1 MTNVRSFRELVVWQR
16 AMDMVEQVYRLT
28 QKLPADECPELAS
41 QIERT
46 AAAIAGNIAAGHAR
60 GHSRQFLHHAS
71 VALGSLAE
79 LETYVGVAERLKYVT
94 PNETGE
100 TYLLMDEV
108 GRMLRGLLKSLRRRS
123 GGDGRGRG
131 GPSGGGGGRGPGRY
145 SPEDGGEPFEEH
157 EENLPP
163 EDDAPEQEP

>member
-28 QKLPADECPELAS
+28 QKLPTDECPELAS

-46 AAAIAGNIAAGHAR
+46 AASVAGNIAAGHAR

-71 VALGSLAE
+71 LALGLLAE
-79 LETYVGVAERLKYVT
+79 LETYLGVAERLKYAT
-94 PNETGE
+94 PDQTGE
-100 TYLLMDEV
+100 AYLLMDEV

-123 GGDGRGRG
+123 DAGGRGRG
-131 GPSGGGGGRGPGRY
+131 SGGGRGPGRY
-145 SPEDGGEPFEEH
+145 SPEAAEEGVEEH
-157 EENLPP
+157 EHEGDLPP
-163 EDDAPEQEP
+163 AGEPEEPQA